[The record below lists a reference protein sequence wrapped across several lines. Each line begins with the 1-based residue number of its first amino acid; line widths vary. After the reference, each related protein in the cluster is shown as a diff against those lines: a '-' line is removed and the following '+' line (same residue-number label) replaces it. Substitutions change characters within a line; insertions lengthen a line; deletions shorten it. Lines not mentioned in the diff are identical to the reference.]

1 MVCFLNRGDLDKF
14 FNPRSVAIIG
24 ATHKEGKVGRVIL
37 ENFIKRFKGRIYPVN
52 PKYGEVLG
60 LKCYR
65 NVKEIEDEI
74 DLAVIAIPA
83 PAVPQVMK
91 DLAEKGVKAVI
102 IISGGFRETGTEE
115 GRRLEE
121 EIGRIARENNI
132 RVIGPNCLG
141 IYDNWT
147 GVDTFFLPDEKM
159 KRPPRG
165 EISFISQSGA
175 FASAL
180 LDWMALHNIGISRAV
195 SYGNKIDVDDV
206 DLLEYFA
213 EDEKTGIII
222 MYLEGLREGRG
233 REFIE
238 VARRVSM
245 RKPIVIYKAGKTSRG
260 GMAAASHT
268 AALAGNYAIYRA
280 AIKQAGLIEAMS
292 FDEIMDLAKILL
304 TQPLMKGNNVY
315 VVTDAGGVGVMLTDA
330 LTMQGFNMPR
340 TPPELREELK
350 RILPPHCIVEN
361 PIDLTGDTD
370 DERYIMVLERLLPR
384 DDVHAVVVVALPQ
397 VPGIKG
403 SIIDYLVE
411 AKEKYGKPIITI
423 MIGSEEA
430 EKFKSKLEDN
440 GIPAFES
447 PERAAVALRAL
458 YEYSMFRIR
467 HGGEK

>member
-1 MVCFLNRGDLDKF
+1 MPSTGLDKF

-24 ATHKEGKVGRVIL
+24 ATPKEGKVGRVIL
-37 ENFIKRFKGRIYPVN
+37 ENFMKRFKGRIYPVN
-52 PKYGEVLG
+52 PKYDEILG
-60 LKCYR
+60 LKCYK
-65 NVKEIEDEI
+65 NVKEIEDEV
-74 DLAVIAIPA
+74 DLAVIAVPA
-83 PAVPQVMK
+83 PIVPQVMR
-91 DLAEKGVKAVI
+91 DLAEEKVKAVI

-115 GRRLEE
+115 GKKLEE
-121 EIGRIARENNI
+121 EVKKIASENNI

-141 IYDNWT
+141 IYDNWS

-165 EISFISQSGA
+165 RISFISQSGA

-195 SYGNKIDVDDV
+195 SYGNKIDVDDI

-213 EDEKTGIII
+213 KDDKTGLII
-222 MYLEGLREGRG
+222 MYLEGLKPGRG
-233 REFIE
+233 RKFIE
-238 VARRVSM
+238 IARKVSLK
-245 RKPIVIYKAGKTSRG
+245 KPIVIYKAGKTSRG
-260 GMAAASHT
+260 GVAAASHT
-268 AALAGNYAIYRA
+268 AALAGNYEIYKA
-280 AIKQAGLIEAMS
+280 AIKQAGLIEALS
-292 FDEIMDLAKILL
+292 FDEIMDLSKILL

-315 VVTDAGGVGVMLTDA
+315 IVTDAGGVGVMLTDA
-330 LTMQGFNMPR
+330 LTMQGFNIPR
-340 TPPELREELK
+340 TPSDLREKLRE
-350 RILPPHCIVEN
+350 ILPPHCIVEN

-370 DERYIMVLERLLPR
+370 DERYIRVLELLLPR
-384 DDVHAVVVVALPQ
+384 EDVHAVVVVALPQ

-403 SIIDYLVE
+403 KIIDYLVD
-411 AKEKYGKPIITI
+411 AKKYGKPIITI

-458 YEYSMFRIR
+458 YEYSMFRMKY
-467 HGGEK
+467 GGEK